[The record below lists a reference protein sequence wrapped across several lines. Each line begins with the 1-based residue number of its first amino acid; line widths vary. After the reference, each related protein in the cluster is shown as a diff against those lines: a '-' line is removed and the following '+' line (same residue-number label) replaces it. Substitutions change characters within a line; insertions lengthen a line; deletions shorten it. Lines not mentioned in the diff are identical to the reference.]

1 MDVRKDNRIYFI
13 SLGCD
18 KNRVDAEIMCY
29 KLAEAGYSFTD
40 SMEEATIALINTCGF
55 ISSSKEEA
63 IEVIF
68 DMIREK
74 TAGNLKAVFV
84 TGCLSERHGEE
95 MKELI
100 PEIDAIVGIGQNGK
114 IVEIVDGVL
123 AGKEHQFERCP
134 YLLPMNGERLIST
147 PLHYAF
153 LKIAEGCDNHC
164 TYCAIPG
171 IRGRYRS
178 RKKEEILSE
187 AEKLVSYGIREIIL
201 VAQDTTSYG
210 SDCYENYRLADLL
223 RELAQIKGLWKIR
236 ILYAYPE
243 RITEDLID
251 VIADTPQIA
260 KYLDI
265 PLQHADA
272 AVLKRMGR
280 IGSFESYLSLLEKL
294 RSRIPGI
301 TVRSTFIAGFPGET
315 EEQFQTLLRFIGEA
329 KIDRAGCFAF
339 SSEEGTPADRMG
351 DQIPE
356 EIREERAKRFYQLQ
370 TEMTEE
376 KQRQLIGR
384 SVSAINDGYSE
395 ENGAFRCRGDMDAP
409 EDDCCI
415 LVPTEYDLIPGE
427 IYTLSVSGI
436 NGLDLTGTPEKN

>member
-74 TAGNLKAVFV
+74 TAGNLKAVIV

-415 LVPTEYDLIPGE
+415 LVPSEYDLIPGE

>member
-415 LVPTEYDLIPGE
+415 LVPSEYDLIPGE